1 VLETFDTGKQ
11 PASLAFDG
19 ANIWVAPSYENTVI
33 KLRANDG
40 AVLGAFGVGD
50 GTHHLV
56 FDGANIWVTGGG
68 LYKQIGSGQYAFWDL
83 AGFGLTEL
91 RASDGKAVLSLR
103 NIVASDLV
111 FDGTDIWVTEYN
123 AGTVIKLRT
132 SDGKQL
138 GSFAVGPRPGG
149 VLFDGT
155 NIWVANREGGSVTKL
170 RANDGTVLGTFFLAS
185 FRRF

>member
-1 VLETFDTGKQ
+1 MGPCWGPSAWETALTTW
-11 PASLAFDG
+11 SL
-19 ANIWVAPSYENTVI
+19 T
-33 KLRANDG
+33 
-40 AVLGAFGVGD
+40 
-50 GTHHLV
+50 
-56 FDGANIWVTGGG
+56 GANIWVTGGG

-138 GSFAVGPRPGG
+138 GSFAVGPRPGA